1 MALQWRSDACT
12 PMPRVKNVGLWM
24 HSRAG
29 AMLRTAASAAARH
42 TRAARDVVIARG
54 HQCVHSANALSAE

>member
-1 MALQWRSDACT
+1 MALQWRSDAAM
-12 PMPRVKNVGLWM
+12 PPRVKNVSLWM

-54 HQCVHSANALSAE
+54 HQCVHSVNALSAE

>member
-1 MALQWRSDACT
+1 MALQCRS
-12 PMPRVKNVGLWM
+12 VKKVSLWM

-54 HQCVHSANALSAE
+54 HQCVHSVNACVSRMYSVA

>member
-1 MALQWRSDACT
+1 M
-12 PMPRVKNVGLWM
+12 PPRVKNVSLWM

-29 AMLRTAASAAARH
+29 AMLRTAASVAARH